1 MQQLSYSGV
10 NSASMCR
17 RCVPPT
23 ARTAPEARIVSVC
36 ASYAQFSLLAMKRD
50 GRKGSANPSRSMES
64 RRLTPPRLDRN
75 RNAHPSCRDRRCVL
89 VRKNAVSASQK
100 QRGPSCGATRRKRPL
115 CLVLRRAILL
125 PRAAEL
131 SLPVCRLP
139 SQAHAQW
146 LTFVTQLSL
155 FRCILALTVPFAVVL
170 THFLLGCRL
179 TRPGLCSGQ
188 PHDFTGPYSLN
199 SGSIPP
205 ESATCQRHS
214 TKTQRP
220 ARRQPAHCRLYT
232 PTPAASAAGVYPCQ

>member
-1 MQQLSYSGV
+1 M
-10 NSASMCR
+10 
-17 RCVPPT
+17 
-23 ARTAPEARIVSVC
+23 
-36 ASYAQFSLLAMKRD
+36 
-50 GRKGSANPSRSMES
+50 
-64 RRLTPPRLDRN
+64 
-75 RNAHPSCRDRRCVL
+75 

-155 FRCILALTVPFAVVL
+155 FRCILALTVPFAVGFP
-170 THFLLGCRL
+170 HFLLGCRL

-214 TKTQRP
+214 TKR
-220 ARRQPAHCRLYT
+220 ADRKRADRRGGYLLPIDT
-232 PTPAASAAGVYPCQ
+232 PTPAASASPLPLIYTDPRGVSRGGRPIP

>member
-1 MQQLSYSGV
+1 MRFG
-10 NSASMCR
+10 
-17 RCVPPT
+17 
-23 ARTAPEARIVSVC
+23 
-36 ASYAQFSLLAMKRD
+36 K
-50 GRKGSANPSRSMES
+50 
-64 RRLTPPRLDRN
+64 
-75 RNAHPSCRDRRCVL
+75 
-89 VRKNAVSASQK
+89 KNAVSASQK

-155 FRCILALTVPFAVVL
+155 FRCILALTVPFAVGFS
-170 THFLLGCRL
+170 HFLLGCRL

>member
-1 MQQLSYSGV
+1 MQHLSYSGA

-23 ARTAPEARIVSVC
+23 ARTALEARIVSVC
-36 ASYAQFSLLAMKRD
+36 ASYAQFSLLAMKKD

-75 RNAHPSCRDRRCVL
+75 RNAHASAGIGGAFL

-155 FRCILALTVPFAVVL
+155 FRCILALTVPVVRGL
-170 THFLLGCRL
+170 ATPFLLCRRL
-179 TRPGLCSGQ
+179 ARGGLYGRRRHWINRLFIYLSATLYYRNWPLSTLLPTPMPRPGS
-188 PHDFTGPYSLN
+188 SL
-199 SGSIPP
+199 
-205 ESATCQRHS
+205 R
-214 TKTQRP
+214 
-220 ARRQPAHCRLYT
+220 
-232 PTPAASAAGVYPCQ
+232 

>member
-23 ARTAPEARIVSVC
+23 ARTALEARIVSV
-36 ASYAQFSLLAMKRD
+36 SFMWIFLFAMKRD
-50 GRKGSANPSRSMES
+50 GRKGSANPSRPMES

-75 RNAHPSCRDRRCVL
+75 RNAHPSAGIGGAFL

-155 FRCILALTVPFAVVL
+155 FRCILALTVPFAVG
-170 THFLLGCRL
+170 FSPFPFRL
-179 TRPGLCSGQ
+179 PPGQTWPLQ
-188 PHDFTGPYSLN
+188 RAAARLHRTLFT
-199 SGSIPP
+199 
-205 ESATCQRHS
+205 
-214 TKTQRP
+214 
-220 ARRQPAHCRLYT
+220 
-232 PTPAASAAGVYPCQ
+232 

>member
-17 RCVPPT
+17 LCVPPT
-23 ARTAPEARIVSVC
+23 ARTALEARIVSVC
-36 ASYAQFSLLAMKRD
+36 AAYAQFSLLAMKRD
-50 GRKGSANPSRSMES
+50 GRKGSANPSRPMES

-155 FRCILALTVPFAVVL
+155 FRCILALTVPVVRGL
-170 THFLLGCRL
+170 ATPFLLCQRL
-179 TRPGLCSGQ
+179 AHGGLYGRRRHWINRLFIYLSATLYYRNWQLSTLLPTPMPRPGS
-188 PHDFTGPYSLN
+188 SL
-199 SGSIPP
+199 
-205 ESATCQRHS
+205 R
-214 TKTQRP
+214 
-220 ARRQPAHCRLYT
+220 
-232 PTPAASAAGVYPCQ
+232 

>member
-1 MQQLSYSGV
+1 MIIPDGHAGTQQVSAQDAAAVVQRGEFRLHVQAVRAANSTHSTGSQDRFRLCIIRPVLSAAIVV
-10 NSASMCR
+10 NDR
-17 RCVPPT
+17 YRFF
-23 ARTAPEARIVSVC
+23 IVSV
-36 ASYAQFSLLAMKRD
+36 SFMWIFLFAMKRD
-50 GRKGSANPSRSMES
+50 GRKGSANPSRPMES

-75 RNAHPSCRDRRCVL
+75 RNAHPSTGIGGAFL

-155 FRCILALTVPFAVVL
+155 FRCILALTVPFAVG
-170 THFLLGCRL
+170 FDPFPFRL
-179 TRPGLCSGQ
+179 PPDQTWPLQRAAARL
-188 PHDFTGPYSLN
+188 HRTLFT
-199 SGSIPP
+199 
-205 ESATCQRHS
+205 
-214 TKTQRP
+214 
-220 ARRQPAHCRLYT
+220 
-232 PTPAASAAGVYPCQ
+232 

>member
-23 ARTAPEARIVSVC
+23 ARTALEARTVSVC
-36 ASYAQFSLLAMKRD
+36 ASYAQFSLFAMKKD
-50 GRKGSANPSRSMES
+50 GRKGSANPSRPMES

-75 RNAHPSCRDRRCVL
+75 RNAHPSAGIGGAFL

-131 SLPVCRLP
+131 LLPVCRLP

-155 FRCILALTVPFAVVL
+155 FRCILALTVPVVRGL
-170 THFLLGCRL
+170 ATPFLLCRRL
-179 TRPGLCSGQ
+179 ARGGLYGRRRHWINRLFIYLSATLYYRNWPLSTLLPTPMPRPGS
-188 PHDFTGPYSLN
+188 SL
-199 SGSIPP
+199 
-205 ESATCQRHS
+205 R
-214 TKTQRP
+214 
-220 ARRQPAHCRLYT
+220 
-232 PTPAASAAGVYPCQ
+232 